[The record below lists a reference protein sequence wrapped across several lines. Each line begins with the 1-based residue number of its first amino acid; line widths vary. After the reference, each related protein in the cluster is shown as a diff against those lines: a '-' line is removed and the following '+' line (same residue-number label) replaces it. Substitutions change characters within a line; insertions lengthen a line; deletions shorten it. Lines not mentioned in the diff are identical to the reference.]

1 MVRIIYRC
9 LFILLLTGFSIA
21 WSGCDTQQKQDA
33 FVTVQNGLFYLND
46 NPHYFKGINYWY
58 AGLLGLTPEGKERLK
73 TELDFL
79 KAQQVNNLRVMAAA
93 EGTGLITGKIR
104 VEPAFQPEAGQFD
117 ERLLEGLDF
126 LLDELN
132 KRDMKAVLFLSNNW
146 EWSGGFLQYLN
157 WGGIMPDSIL
167 QRPLSWD
174 ENRDWVKQF
183 YSCVACVNLYE
194 KQIQKIIGRT
204 NSING
209 KPYKDDPAIFAWQL
223 ANEPRPMRPEAIDAY
238 ISWTEKTS
246 AFIKSLDNRHLVST
260 GSEGYMGVENMEV
273 FNQIHQL
280 PTIDY
285 TTLHIWPKNW
295 GWFKDTAIYA
305 SMDSIITK
313 SDAYIKLHAAAS
325 SLLKKPMV
333 IEEFGL
339 PRDLQ
344 SFDPDATVTLRNQY
358 FASLFN
364 LWSENMAKSG
374 AIAGFNIWAYGG
386 IGKPAGLS
394 PFYKPGDDLLGDPP
408 QEEQGLNSV
417 FNSDTS
423 TWKLLQ
429 SYQST
434 IHK

>member
-1 MVRIIYRC
+1 MA
-9 LFILLLTGFSIA
+9 LTGC
-21 WSGCDTQQKQDA
+21 GTQQKRNA
-33 FVTVQNGLFYLND
+33 FVTVQNGNFYLNN
-46 NPHYFKGINYWY
+46 NPLYFKGINYWY

-73 TELDFL
+73 KELDFL
-79 KAQQVNNLRVMAAA
+79 KSQQINNLRVMAAA
-93 EGTGLITGKIR
+93 EGTGIITGKIR
-104 VEPAFQPEAGQFD
+104 VEPAFQPKAGEFD
-117 ERLLEGLDF
+117 ERLMEGLDF

-132 KRDMKAVLFLSNNW
+132 KRDMKVVFFLSNNW
-146 EWSGGFLQYLN
+146 EWSGGFMQYLN

-167 QRPLSWD
+167 KRPLTWD

-183 YSCVACVNLYE
+183 YSCTPCVDLYE
-194 KQIQKIIGRT
+194 KQIHKIVGRT
-204 NSING
+204 NSITG
-209 KPYKDDPAIFAWQL
+209 IPYKDDPAIFAWQL
-223 ANEPRPMRPEAIDAY
+223 ANEPRPMRPDAIDAY
-238 ISWTEKTS
+238 VSWTEKIS
-246 AFIKSLDNRHLVST
+246 AYIKSIDNRHLVST
-260 GSEGYMGVENMEV
+260 GSEGYMGVENMDV
-273 FNQIHQL
+273 FNKIHQL

-305 SMDSIITK
+305 SVDSIIYK
-313 SDAYIKLHAAAS
+313 SNTYIKLHAQAS

-333 IEEFGL
+333 IEEVGL

-344 SFDPDATVTLRNQY
+344 SFDPEASVTLRNQY
-358 FASLFN
+358 FTSFLN
-364 LWSENMAKSG
+364 LWSESVAQRAS
-374 AIAGFNIWAYGG
+374 IAGFNIWAYGG

-429 SYQST
+429 SYQSAY
-434 IHK
+434 HK